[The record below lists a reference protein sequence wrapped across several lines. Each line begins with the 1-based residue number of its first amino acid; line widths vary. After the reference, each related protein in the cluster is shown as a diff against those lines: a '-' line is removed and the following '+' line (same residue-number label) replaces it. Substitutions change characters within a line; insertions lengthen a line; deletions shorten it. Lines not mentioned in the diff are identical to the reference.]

1 MQFESSASPGA
12 AQSCTLAGTVVG
24 VTVWEKLVIVAV
36 PVTIVDFG
44 PLVVPF
50 QAISADSSPQSPPT
64 ARHAQ
69 SPACATAP
77 ALDPSAGHTA
87 LESRRLPAS
96 RADAHLAP

>member
-1 MQFESSASPGA
+1 MQFESSASPGD

-24 VTVWEKLVIVAV
+24 VTVCEKLVIVAV

-50 QAISADSSPQSPPT
+50 QAISVGSFPQSPPA
-64 ARHAQ
+64 ARHAR
-69 SPACATAP
+69 SPTCASAQ
-77 ALDPSAGHTA
+77 ALDPAGAHSARG
-87 LESRRLPAS
+87 SRRQPAS